1 VLGAARRLEADG
13 WRNAARDPAGKI
25 HKREDADMTKINFAR
40 LAAVATGLACLS
52 LASAGSAF
60 AAANCIKGE
69 HKPPYK
75 LGWANIYSIP
85 TWMKETTGTIEDMA
99 NELKKQGLVESLTI
113 TDAQGNANTQIQQI
127 QSMIDAKLDA
137 IIVDAGSATALD
149 RVIADACSKGIA
161 VTNFDSLVDTKDLT
175 TKIDTDQNQ
184 WGKLAAEWLVK
195 QLNGKGNILV
205 LNGPAGVSVSDD
217 RRKGADPVFKANPG
231 IKILAETN
239 TPYNAAPAQEAVTNL
254 LFTNPQI
261 DGIWSQGGALTAG
274 AVTAFEKQGRKLVP
288 MTGENYRPFL
298 EMWKQKKLTSW
309 ATQQPNWLAAFAVYA
324 AVKALQGADIP
335 AYIDVPLPVI
345 DESNLDSYLSRAKD
359 FAADG
364 YIYSAYDTKLFD
376 ELIAK
381 SLKK

>member
-1 VLGAARRLEADG
+1 MNRTNFVRL
-13 WRNAARDPAGKI
+13 
-25 HKREDADMTKINFAR
+25 
-40 LAAVATGLACLS
+40 GLAPVVAVGLAFLQ
-52 LASAGSAF
+52 LASAGSAS

-75 LGWANIYSIP
+75 IGWANIYSIP

-99 NELKKQGLVESLTI
+99 SVLKKQGLVDSLTI

-149 RVIADACSKGIA
+149 RVIADACSEGIA

-175 TKIDTDQNQ
+175 TKIDTDQSQ

-217 RRKGADPVFKANPG
+217 RRKGAEPVFKANPG

-254 LFTNPQI
+254 LFSNPQI
-261 DGIWSQGGALTAG
+261 DGVWSQGGALTAG

-298 EMWKQKKLTSW
+298 EMWKAKKLT
-309 ATQQPNWLAAFAVYA
+309 ATGASAAQLAGRARRLCGGRSA
-324 AVKALQGADIP
+324 AARQGYP
-335 AYIDVPLPVI
+335 GLYRCP
-345 DESNLDSYLSRAKD
+345 
-359 FAADG
+359 AADDRREQPG
-364 YIYSAYDTKLFD
+364 QVAWREPRTSPRTANLLALRIQEAVRRTDRQ
-376 ELIAK
+376 ELEGVRRAGTATR
-381 SLKK
+381 

>member
-1 VLGAARRLEADG
+1 MNKA
-13 WRNAARDPAGKI
+13 
-25 HKREDADMTKINFAR
+25 NFAR
-40 LAAVATGLACLS
+40 LGLAPVLAAGLALLQ
-52 LASAGSAF
+52 LASAGSAA

-75 LGWANIYSIP
+75 IGWANIYSIP
-85 TWMKETTGTIEDMA
+85 TWMKETTGTIEEMS
-99 NELKKQGLVESLTI
+99 NTLKKQGLVDSLTI

-175 TKIDTDQNQ
+175 TKIDTDQSQ

-217 RRKGADPVFKANPG
+217 RRKGAEPVFKANPG
-231 IKILAETN
+231 IKILAETS

-254 LFTNPQI
+254 LFSNPQI
-261 DGIWSQGGALTAG
+261 DGVWSQGGALSAG

-288 MTGENYRPFL
+288 ITGENYRPFL
-298 EMWKQKKLTSW
+298 EMWKQKKLTAW

-324 AVKALQGADIP
+324 AVKGLQGNDIP
-335 AYIDVPLPVI
+335 AYIDVPLPII
-345 DESNLDSYLSRAKD
+345 DEANLDSYLSRAKD
-359 FAADG
+359 FASDG
-364 YIYSAYDTKLFD
+364 YIYSPYDTKLFD

>member
-1 VLGAARRLEADG
+1 MASRLV
-13 WRNAARDPAGKI
+13 WQLVS
-25 HKREDADMTKINFAR
+25 R
-40 LAAVATGLACLS
+40 LLQ
-52 LASAGSAF
+52 LASAGSSL

-69 HKPPYK
+69 HKPPFK
-75 LGWANIYSIP
+75 IGWANIYSIP

-99 NELKKQGLVESLTI
+99 NVLKKQGLVDSLTI

-175 TKIDTDQNQ
+175 TKIDTDQQQ

-217 RRKGADPVFKANPG
+217 RRKGAEPVFKANPG
-231 IKILAETN
+231 IKILAETS

-254 LFTNPQI
+254 LFSNPQI
-261 DGIWSQGGALTAG
+261 DGVWSQGGALYGGRRDRVREAG
-274 AVTAFEKQGRKLVP
+274 AQAGSDHRRELSAVPRDVEAEEAHRLGDPAAKLAR
-288 MTGENYRPFL
+288 GLRRLCRREG
-298 EMWKQKKLTSW
+298 
-309 ATQQPNWLAAFAVYA
+309 AAG
-324 AVKALQGADIP
+324 Q
-335 AYIDVPLPVI
+335 
-345 DESNLDSYLSRAKD
+345 
-359 FAADG
+359 
-364 YIYSAYDTKLFD
+364 
-376 ELIAK
+376 
-381 SLKK
+381 

>member
-1 VLGAARRLEADG
+1 MTRLGSDRRASQ
-13 WRNAARDPAGKI
+13 
-25 HKREDADMTKINFAR
+25 RENNDLKTINFAR
-40 LAAVATGLACLS
+40 LAFTPLVVATLAVLQ
-52 LASAGSAF
+52 LASAGSSF

-69 HKPPYK
+69 HKPPFK
-75 LGWANIYSIP
+75 VGWANIYSIP

-99 NELKKQGLVESLTI
+99 NALKKQGLVDSLTI

-161 VTNFDSLVDTKDLT
+161 VTNFDSLVDTNDLT

-184 WGKLAAEWLVK
+184 WGKLTAEWLVK

-217 RRKGADPVFKANPG
+217 RRKGAEPVFKANPG
-231 IKILAETN
+231 IEILAETN

-254 LFTNPQI
+254 LFSNPQI
-261 DGIWSQGGALTAG
+261 DGVWSQGGALSAG
-274 AVTAFEKQGRKLVP
+274 AVTAFEKQGRNLVP
-288 MTGENYRPFL
+288 ITGENYRPFL
-298 EMWKQKKLTSW
+298 EMWKQKKLNAW

-335 AYIDVPLPVI
+335 AYIDVPLPII
-345 DESNLDSYLSRAKD
+345 DEANLDSYLARAKD

-364 YIYSAYDTKLFD
+364 YIYSPYDTKLFD

-381 SLKK
+381 SLTK